1 MRVQTTGGIVEG
13 AVRRGLR
20 MWRGIPYAAPPVGEL
35 RFRAPAPVRPW
46 EGVLD
51 ATDFGAVAPQDRNG
65 QFLGPASHVPI
76 SEDCLTLNVIAPPQG
91 DGLPVMVWV
100 HGGAYSVGSSREIRH
115 QGEVLVR
122 RGVVFVSMNYR
133 LGALGFLDVSS
144 FSTRERPLECNLGL
158 RDVVAS
164 LEWVRD
170 NIRQFGGNPANVTLF
185 GESAGANAV
194 TTLMTV
200 PSARGLFARA
210 IAQSSPA
217 NAVYPSDVTA
227 QWAGEF
233 LELLSE
239 VADDSSTDST
249 SPDEAG
255 RLLSTAS
262 VDDIV
267 TATTRMQLLAPDR
280 HPGTIALCPVIDGEF
295 LPERPLDAFKAGRAH
310 QVPLIIG
317 TNDREGSLF
326 TGRLDIL
333 ATTPPRIRAIFAR
346 TRKRSRKALK
356 ALYPGLP
363 ARRAA
368 ADFGGD
374 YAFWFPS
381 VKVAERHA
389 RFAPVHFYRFDIAPR
404 LVRWAGYDAT
414 HGLDLF
420 ALFDRMDGTFGRFMG
435 SLGGRRAFKR
445 AGVRMQDHWVSFA
458 RDGAVVDWPKYT
470 SRRRRTLV
478 IDVVDAIE
486 QDPRGDRRRAWQEFV
501 PHV

>member
-1 MRVQTTGGIVEG
+1 
-13 AVRRGLR
+13 
-20 MWRGIPYAAPPVGEL
+20 MWRGIPYAAPPVGDL
-35 RFRAPAPVRPW
+35 RFRAPAPARRW

-51 ATDFGAVAPQDRNG
+51 ATNFGAVAPQDRKG
-65 QFLGPASHVPI
+65 QFLGPASNVPI
-76 SEDCLTLNVIAPPQG
+76 SEDCLTLNVISPPQG
-91 DGLPVMVWV
+91 HGLPVMVWV

-115 QGEVLVR
+115 QGEGLVR
-122 RGVVFVSMNYR
+122 RGVIFVSMNYR

-144 FSTRERPLECNLGL
+144 FSTPERPLECNLGL
-158 RDVVAS
+158 RDVVAA

-170 NIRQFGGNPANVTLF
+170 NIAIFGGDASNVTLF

-200 PSARGLFARA
+200 PAAAGLFARA

-217 NAVYPSDVTA
+217 NAVYPRDVTA

-233 LELLSE
+233 VELLSE
-239 VADDSSTDST
+239 VADDLSTDST
-249 SPDEAG
+249 SSDEAG
-255 RLLSTAS
+255 WLLCTAS
-262 VDDIV
+262 IDDLV
-267 TATTRMQLLAPDR
+267 AATTRMQLLAPDR
-280 HPGTIALCPVIDGEF
+280 HPGTIALSPVIDGEF

-310 QVPLIIG
+310 PVPLIIG

-333 ATTPPRIRAIFAR
+333 ATTPPRIRAIFAK

-381 VKVAERHA
+381 VKVAERHSC
-389 RFAPVHFYRFDIAPR
+389 FAPVHFYRFDIAPR

-414 HGLDLF
+414 HGLDLL
-420 ALFDRMDGTFGRFMG
+420 ALFDRMDGVFGRLLG

-458 RDGAVVDWPKYT
+458 RNGALTGWPKYT
-470 SRRRRTLV
+470 SRRRKTLL
-478 IDVVDAIE
+478 IDAIDAVE
-486 QDPRGDRRRAWQEFV
+486 EDPRGDRRTAWQDFV